1 MIKSILV
8 IIMLITSCIT
18 KDEPKQTPWIGTWK
32 ASITKYY
39 PDLFDYV
46 TIEAKVTLF
55 ENKTYTAS
63 VRVFFQEQSEILST
77 ESGTWSNMDIGS
89 LQYFPTN
96 CTEKGKPI
104 VCLSSY
110 SQTVNIQNGIWTIIT
125 PEGELLNFV
134 RVYP

>member
-1 MIKSILV
+1 MIKSILI

-18 KDEPKQTPWIGTWK
+18 KEETKPTPWLGTWK

-46 TIEAKVTLF
+46 TIEARITHF

-63 VRVFFQEQSEILST
+63 VRVIFQGQSETLST
-77 ESGTWSNMDIGS
+77 ESGTWSNMDVGS

-96 CTEKGKPI
+96 CTENGKAI
-104 VCLSSY
+104 VCISSY
-110 SQTVNIQNGIWTIIT
+110 SKTVNISNGIWTIIT